1 MGLGGATPLAYFMK
15 KNKKK
20 TQDIPDKDGYTSD
33 TATRLLHEEG
43 NRFKK
48 AKTSFQHIQRLD
60 DTGEEVKAER
70 VVTDNGFTEQRS
82 MRKVGSIP
90 SIFLMQP
97 KYKDILSDDKKAF
110 KKAVKRFF
118 TDHPEFRICN
128 QNY

>member
-1 MGLGGATPLAYFMK
+1 MK

-33 TATRLLHEEG
+33 IATRLLHEEG

-60 DTGEEVKAER
+60 DAGNEVKAER
-70 VVTDNGFTEQRS
+70 VSTDNGFTDQRS

-90 SIFLMQP
+90 SVFLMQP
-97 KYKDILSDDKKAF
+97 KYKDILSDDPKAF

>member
-15 KNKKK
+15 KNK

-48 AKTSFQHIQRLD
+48 EKTSFQHIQRLD
-60 DTGEEVKAER
+60 DAGNEVKAER
-70 VVTDNGFTEQRS
+70 VVTDNGFTDQRS

-90 SIFLMQP
+90 SVFLMQP
-97 KYKDILSDDKKAF
+97 KYKDILSDDPKAF